1 MNAVEIEEAVSQL
14 AEAPFDAAAF
24 PYQFLEAFGNK
35 ATTIKRLRK
44 GSTNKSDVEGG
55 VLQRGHIHLAVAP
68 EGGVA
73 DMMQTL
79 RGSEATQKKS
89 NKVTFILATDGKEFE
104 AENLIDAEQLACTY
118 AHFADHFGFFLALAG
133 ITTVKEIREN
143 AFDIKATGRLN
154 KLYLELLKHNPDWAS
169 DERREDL
176 NHFLARLIFCFFA
189 EDTNIFVDNLFTSRV
204 EQMSERDASNTHEIL
219 SELFR
224 AMATPHKKREEVKI
238 ANWAKAFPYVNGG
251 LFSGEAETPR
261 FTKIAR
267 TYLLGIGRLDWKQV
281 NPDIFGSMI
290 QAVAGD
296 EDRSALGMHYTS
308 VPNIL
313 KVLNP
318 LFLDELRV
326 QLEAAGDSSRKLL
339 NLRNRIAHI
348 RVFDPACGSGNFL
361 VIAYK
366 QLREIEAEI
375 NKRRGEPELH
385 THIPITNFRGI
396 EIRHFAAE
404 IARLALVIAKFQ
416 ADVSHRGE
424 NLALSEFLPLATDN
438 WIVCANALRIDW
450 ESVCPPFGK
459 TQAKYHADDLF
470 ETPLVQPQ
478 IGFENEGGEVF
489 ICGNPPFCG
498 SVQQTDSQ
506 KDDMRYVLS
515 SELKKYKD
523 LDYVSLFS
531 VKAARYNMRLGST
544 SAFVSTNSICQG
556 EQVGMLWPILF
567 KYNSTIVFAY
577 DSFLWNNLAKNN
589 AGVTC
594 IIVGLNSSDFSEAVL
609 YSGDAIMKVPNLT
622 PYLTPGE
629 KVIVRKR
636 SSPFLG
642 FPQMSKGNQPNDGG
656 HLLLSFSQ
664 KREILSNC
672 PEASKYIFNF
682 PGAKEFIRGIQRYC
696 LWINDEDILIASRCE
711 EIRNRLRNVT
721 KVRGDARSEQSK
733 RIAPH
738 PNRFAYA
745 PHKSGPAILL
755 PQVFSERREYMSVGY
770 VSYIDTIISSTAT
783 ALYEAQLFILAIVS
797 AKIHLTWIAT
807 VCGKLKTDYRYS
819 NTLGWNTFP
828 VPKLTTQDKADLTR
842 CAENIL
848 LARERYYPAT
858 IAHMYDPKRMDE
870 EFPEVRR
877 AHEENDETLERI
889 YIGRRFKNDTE
900 RLEVLFKMYEKMVG
914 EEAKN

>member
-14 AEAPFDAAAF
+14 AEAPFEAAEF

-35 ATTIKRLRK
+35 STTIKRLRK

-68 EGGVA
+68 DGGVA

-79 RGSEATQKKS
+79 RDSEATQKKS

-118 AHFADHFGFFLALAG
+118 KHFADHFGFFLALAG

-204 EQMSERDASNTHEIL
+204 EQMSDRDASNTHEIL

-224 AMATPHKKREEVKI
+224 AMATPHKKREEAKI

-318 LFLDELRV
+318 LFLDELRE
-326 QLEAAGDSSRKLL
+326 QLEAAGDSKRKLL

-470 ETPLVQPQ
+470 ETPLEQPQ

-489 ICGNPPFCG
+489 ICGNPPYLG
-498 SVQQTDSQ
+498 KGKLTSENK
-506 KDDMRYVLS
+506 KDMAF
-515 SELKKYKD
+515 
-523 LDYVSLFS
+523 LFS
-531 VKAARYNMRLGST
+531 GRTQNWGYIDLVGAWVLKASD
-544 SAFVSTNSICQG
+544 FVREHAAKASLVTTNSIVMG
-556 EQVGMLWPILF
+556 RQVADLWPTVLSGNVIIR
-567 KYNSTIVFAY
+567 YAHT
-577 DSFLWNNLAKNN
+577 SFQWSNN
-589 AGVTC
+589 ASHNAAVFVV
-594 IIVGLNSSDFSEAVL
+594 IVGLSQKSGLDAVIFDGESSRIVDTISH
-609 YSGDAIMKVPNLT
+609 
-622 PYLTPGE
+622 YLTPGVTPLV
-629 KVIVRKR
+629 KSVGKPI
-636 SSPFLG
+636 SSNLTEVLLG
-642 FPQMSKGNQPNDGG
+642 NKPNDGKA
-656 HLLLSFSQ
+656 LRISFLEKKDFES
-664 KREILSNC
+664 KDSR
-672 PEASKYIFNF
+672 ASD
-682 PGAKEFIRGIQRYC
+682 FIRPFFGSNEYNNGLAKYC
-696 LWINDEDILIASRCE
+696 LWISNENVESAQSVVLIKERIEECYRIRSNFEDAANRKLA
-711 EIRNRLRNVT
+711 EI
-721 KVRGDARSEQSK
+721 
-733 RIAPH
+733 PH
-738 PNRFAYA
+738 QMREFNEA
-745 PHKSGPAILL
+745 AIHSIII
-755 PQVFSERREYMSVGY
+755 PVSTSERRD
-770 VSYIDTIISSTAT
+770 YITCGLLNST
-783 ALYEAQLFILAIVS
+783 AIVS
-797 AKIHLTWIAT
+797 SQAFVSYDAEIWNLSILLSSIHLAWVAT
-807 VCGKLKTDYRYS
+807 ICGKFKLDYRYS
-819 NTLGWNTFP
+819 NDLGWNTFP
-828 VPKLTTQDKADLTR
+828 VPKLTTQDKTDLTR

-914 EEAKN
+914 EN